1 MTLSTHVLDATTG
14 RPAAGV
20 EIRLD
25 RAAGEGGGD
34 AGWVPAGDG
43 QTDADGRL
51 RLASQGGAGDF
62 DPGVYRITFGTGAY
76 FAARSV
82 ATFYP
87 EVTITFEM
95 TARDEHYH
103 VPLLLSPY
111 AYSTYRG
118 S

>member
-1 MTLSTHVLDATTG
+1 VTLSTHVLDATTG

-20 EIRLD
+20 EIRLE
-25 RAAGEGGGD
+25 RGEDGGW
-34 AGWVPAGDG
+34 APASRG

-51 RLASQGGAGDF
+51 RLAGDGGRTEF
-62 DPGVYRITFGTGAY
+62 EPGVYRITFGTGSY
-76 FAARSV
+76 FAARGAAS
-82 ATFYP
+82 FYP
-87 EVTITFEM
+87 EVTITFEI
-95 TARDEHYH
+95 TDRDEHYH

>member
-20 EIRLD
+20 QVRLEHG
-25 RAAGEGGGD
+25 AD
-34 AGWVPAGDG
+34 AGWAPAGQG

-51 RLASQGGAGDF
+51 RLSGPESAADF
-62 DPGVYRITFGTGAY
+62 GPGVYRITFGTGAY
-76 FAARSV
+76 FTTRGVPS
-82 ATFYP
+82 FYP

>member
-20 EIRLD
+20 EVRLD
-25 RAAGEGGGD
+25 CAVSEGGGGD
-34 AGWVPAGDG
+34 GWVPAGAG

-51 RLASQGGAGDF
+51 RLSSHPGADDF
-62 DPGVYRITFGTGAY
+62 EPGVYRITFGTGGY
-76 FAARSV
+76 FKARGAASLD
-82 ATFYP
+82 P
-87 EVTITFEM
+87 EVSITFEM
-95 TARDEHYH
+95 TERDEHYH
-103 VPLLLSPY
+103 VPLLLSPF

>member
-20 EIRLD
+20 QVRLE
-25 RAAGEGGGD
+25 RGGS
-34 AGWVPAGDG
+34 DG
-43 QTDADGRL
+43 RWLPVSQGRTDADGRL
-51 RLASQGGAGDF
+51 RLSRDDGSAEF
-62 DPGVYRITFGTGAY
+62 EPGVYRIAFATGAY
-76 FAARSV
+76 FRDRGMAS
-82 ATFYP
+82 FYP

-95 TARDEHYH
+95 TGRDEHYH
-103 VPLLLSPY
+103 VPLLLSPF

>member
-1 MTLSTHVLDATTG
+1 MTLSTHVLDARG
-14 RPAAGV
+14 RAAAAGV
-20 EIRLD
+20 QIRLD
-25 RAAGEGGGD
+25 YAAGKGGAD
-34 AGWVPAGDG
+34 AGWAPAGQG

-51 RLASQGGAGDF
+51 RLSGAGGTADF
-62 DPGVYRITFGTGAY
+62 EPGVYRITFGTGAY
-76 FAARSV
+76 FTAQGVPS
-82 ATFYP
+82 FYP

>member
-1 MTLSTHVLDATTG
+1 VTLSTHVLDATTG
-14 RPAAGV
+14 RPAADV
-20 EIRLD
+20 QVRLERGAD
-25 RAAGEGGGD
+25 GGW
-34 AGWVPAGDG
+34 APASQG

-51 RLASQGGAGDF
+51 RLAGAGGGAEF
-62 DPGVYRITFGTGAY
+62 EPGVYRITFATGAY
-76 FAARSV
+76 FAARGV

-87 EVTITFEM
+87 EVTITFEI
-95 TARDEHYH
+95 TRRDEHYH

>member
-20 EIRLD
+20 QVRLERD
-25 RAAGEGGGD
+25 TDSR
-34 AGWVPAGDG
+34 WMPAGQG
-43 QTDADGRL
+43 LTGPDGRL
-51 RLASQGGAGDF
+51 RLAGDGEF
-62 DPGVYRITFGTGAY
+62 EPGVYRITFASGAY
-76 FAARSV
+76 FAARGS
-82 ATFYP
+82 ASFYP

-95 TARDEHYH
+95 TAPDEHYH
-103 VPLLLSPY
+103 VPLLLSPF

>member
-20 EIRLD
+20 EVLLEHGGDGGWRL
-25 RAAGEGGGD
+25 AGEG
-34 AGWVPAGDG
+34 
-43 QTDADGRL
+43 QTDVDGRV
-51 RLASQGGAGDF
+51 RLTDGGGRAEF
-62 DPGVYRITFGTGAY
+62 EPGVYRIAFATGAY
-76 FAARSV
+76 FRTRGVTS
-82 ATFYP
+82 FYP

-95 TARDEHYH
+95 TGRDEHYH
-103 VPLLLSPY
+103 VPLLLSPF

>member
-14 RPAAGV
+14 WPAAGV
-20 EIRLD
+20 QIRLEHG
-25 RAAGEGGGD
+25 AD
-34 AGWVPAGDG
+34 AGWAPAGQG

-51 RLASQGGAGDF
+51 RLAGQGGAGDF
-62 DPGVYRITFGTGAY
+62 DPGVYRITFGTGTY
-76 FAARSV
+76 FTARGS
-82 ATFYP
+82 ASFYP

>member
-20 EIRLD
+20 QVWLERGTD
-25 RAAGEGGGD
+25 SR
-34 AGWVPAGDG
+34 WVPAGQG
-43 QTDADGRL
+43 QTGPDGRL
-51 RLASQGGAGDF
+51 RLGGDGEF
-62 DPGVYRITFGTGAY
+62 EPGVYRITFASGAY
-76 FAARSV
+76 FAACGS
-82 ATFYP
+82 ASFYP

-95 TARDEHYH
+95 TAPDEHYH
-103 VPLLLSPY
+103 VPLLLSPF

>member
-1 MTLSTHVLDATTG
+1 MGAG
-14 RPAAGV
+14 RPGPDG
-20 EIRLD
+20 RR
-25 RAAGEGGGD
+25 RAA
-34 AGWVPAGDG
+34 PAVGP
-43 QTDADGRL
+43 R
-51 RLASQGGAGDF
+51 GAADF

-76 FAARSV
+76 FAARGS
-82 ATFYP
+82 ASFYP